1 MDLLHPNICY
11 QAQGRV
17 THFARP
23 APALLAA
30 CHLTAPPPPQT
41 RFSPY
46 SRRVGDLALLLH
58 LPPAVLYLVSEQP
71 HLFRRLASSLS
82 LLTGMN
88 PIRNTPG
95 GLNAT
100 WDAFTLELNAM
111 LAISHR
117 ICATCE
123 SAYRE
128 GGAEK
133 RAIRSALVGGG
144 RMLAAEVV
152 LWMGQAGGRSSTAS
166 RSLHFPLHRSLAL
179 FCTTLLHLGVEGW
192 MGDLFQGCTGEQVS
206 NPLPFLHLLT

>member
-17 THFARP
+17 THFSSPAP

-30 CHLTAPPPPQT
+30 SPLTAPPPPQT
-41 RFSPY
+41 RFSPF
-46 SRRVGDLALLLH
+46 SRRVGDLALLLN
-58 LPPAVLYLVSEQP
+58 LPQSVLYLLSEQP
-71 HLFRRLASSLS
+71 HLFRRLATSLS

-88 PIRNTPG
+88 PVRSTPE

-111 LAISHR
+111 LAIPHR

-128 GGAEK
+128 GG
-133 RAIRSALVGGG
+133 GG
-144 RMLAAEVV
+144 RRGPSGALWWAE
-152 LWMGQAGGRSSTAS
+152 AG
-166 RSLHFPLHRSLAL
+166 
-179 FCTTLLHLGVEGW
+179 C
-192 MGDLFQGCTGEQVS
+192 
-206 NPLPFLHLLT
+206 